1 MTRNTAT
8 RACMFGFM
16 LSLTACNSDDEI
28 LSSGNHPSNPN
39 HVRDDGTK
47 DYQNDTLNDG
57 TVQQRVGPF
66 GGGPVPEFKYENN
79 QKSPKNPL
87 TK

>member
-1 MTRNTAT
+1 MIRNTAT
-8 RACMFGFM
+8 HVCMFGLM
-16 LSLTACNSDDEI
+16 LSLAACNSDDEI

-39 HVRDDGTK
+39 HVRDDGAK

-57 TVQQRVGPF
+57 TVKQRVGPF

-79 QKSPKNPL
+79 QKSPKVPSR
-87 TK
+87 